1 MPTFLLCTS
10 SSPVPP
16 TPSHHPLYKKST
28 SRNPQETIS
37 LKAVCSPGV
46 HSITSAND
54 TIIGPTSCINDR
66 RNVLNQDKLTLSL
79 LHEYTRAGRM
89 REARALFNAMP
100 DKTLVSWTILM
111 SGYTLHGHAIEA
123 MSLFRQ
129 MLRLPSDDTLQPDPF
144 VFSVVLRAC
153 ASIGSVDLGREI
165 HCSILK
171 LCYMEDLFVANALVT
186 MYASCGSVQY
196 SARVFWG
203 IHQPDLVSWSS
214 MLSGYVKN
222 GHYEEALRLF
232 SEMAQAGVQFDAFV
246 LSIVLK
252 ASANLGCTNFGIQIH
267 SCMVKMGLDSCLFLE
282 NCLMEFYGRA
292 GELGIM
298 RQVFDKMLEKDLVS
312 WNTIITCCT
321 HNFYNEEALMLF
333 RALIGEGSECD
344 EFTLGSTL
352 QAVASL
358 KALNHGKEIH
368 GYVIRAGFESDS
380 HVNSALLDMYIKCI
394 DHETSDYRSNM
405 VPRKI
410 FRSLQSMGAEF
421 DEFIMASILKSCAM
435 QKDLETG
442 KMIHACIMKL
452 EIKLDAYV
460 ISSLIDMYAKCGI
473 LEASLR
479 VFEGTK
485 KWTTVP
491 WSAIIA
497 AHCWNGH
504 FLEALRFFRK
514 MQLDQVNAN
523 EFTYTSVLLACTA
536 LGSLRRGKEI
546 HCHIIRNGYE
556 SNVSVVNSLINLYSG
571 LSKPQQALK
580 LCSTIFE
587 HEISWGSLIKA
598 LAEAKDYEIILK
610 LFHRIQRS
618 NGQLDHASACFVLN
632 SCGSAFFLNAGIQA
646 HTYITK
652 KGLVSSPNMS
662 NALIKM
668 YSNCGNLAHAI
679 DVFNQMTERKS
690 ASWTS
695 MISANVHNGCPSSAL
710 ELFMLMIR
718 KGKNPNSNTFVSVLK
733 ACAQMGLVD
742 EAFRLFVSMTEVYK
756 IKPSAQHYCCMVE
769 VLGQVGMLREAEHFI
784 DSVIPFEPGA
794 PIWKALL
801 SSSRVYENMKVA
813 KHAAERLVELEPTD
827 IKTNILLQQV
837 LLASGKW
844 EDVARL
850 RKRSLKT
857 SSSWIEIRENVH
869 EFVSGQIVTME
880 ISNKLGEVARMM
892 EELGYVADKNHWL
905 HNVEDSRGKGTHHAE
920 LMALAY
926 GLVSLPH
933 GTPIR
938 VFMNARM
945 CGACHS
951 SCKFIS
957 TFVRREVVIKDTCK
971 FHHFKDGK
979 CSCKDRW

>member
-1 MPTFLLCTS
+1 MPPFLLCTS

-16 TPSHHPLYKKST
+16 PPSHRPQYKKST
-28 SRNPQETIS
+28 CRHPQDPIS
-37 LKAVCSPGV
+37 LKAACSPGV

-54 TIIGPTSCINDR
+54 TIVAATSSINDR
-66 RNVLNQDKLTLSL
+66 RNDLDQDHLILSL
-79 LHEYTRAGRM
+79 LQECTRAGRM
-89 REARALFNAMP
+89 REARALFNALP

-111 SGYTLHGHAIEA
+111 SGYTLHGPAIEA
-123 MSLFRQ
+123 MSLFRRLLQ
-129 MLRLPSDDTLQPDPF
+129 LPSDASLQPDPF

-153 ASIGSVDLGREI
+153 ASIARLDLGREI

-196 SARVFWG
+196 SARIFWG
-203 IHQPDLVSWSS
+203 IQRPDLVSWSS

-222 GHYEEALRLF
+222 GHDKEALRFF

-252 ASANLGCTNFGIQIH
+252 ASANLGCINFGIQIH
-267 SCMVKMGLDSCLFLE
+267 SCIVKMGFNSCLFLE
-282 NCLMEFYGRA
+282 NCLMEFYGRT
-292 GELGIM
+292 GELGMM
-298 RQVFDKMLEKDLVS
+298 RQVFDKMFEKDLVS
-312 WNTIITCCT
+312 WNTTITSYT
-321 HNFYNEEALMLF
+321 HNLHDEEALMLF
-333 RALIGEGSECD
+333 RALTAQGSDCD
-344 EFTLGSTL
+344 EFTLGSAL
-352 QAVASL
+352 QAVASM

-380 HVNSALLDMYIKCI
+380 HVTSALLDMYIKCI
-394 DHETSDYRSNM
+394 DHETSDYSSNM
-405 VPRKI
+405 VPLKL
-410 FRSLQSMGAEF
+410 FRCLQSMGTEF

-473 LEASLR
+473 LEASLT

-485 KWTTVP
+485 DWATVP
-491 WSAIIA
+491 WSAIVA
-497 AHCWNGH
+497 AHCWNGR
-504 FLEALRFFRK
+504 FLEALQLFRK
-514 MQLDQVNAN
+514 MQLDHVKDN
-523 EFTYTSVLLACTA
+523 EFTYTSALLACTA
-536 LGSLRRGKEI
+536 LGSLRSGKEI
-546 HCHIIRNGYE
+546 HCHIIRNSYE
-556 SNVSVVNSLINLYSG
+556 SNVSVVNTLINLYSRLG
-571 LSKPQQALK
+571 QPQQALK
-580 LCSTIFE
+580 LCSPIFE

-598 LAEAKDYEIILK
+598 FAKAKDYEIILK

-618 NGQLDHASACFVLN
+618 NGQLDRASACFVLN
-632 SCGSAFFLNAGIQA
+632 SCGSTLLLNAGIQA

-652 KGLVSSPNMS
+652 RGLVSDPYMS

-679 DVFNQMTERKS
+679 NVFNQMTERKS

-695 MISANVHNGCPSSAL
+695 MISANVHNGCPSAAL

-718 KGKNPNSNTFVSVLK
+718 KGKNPNSDTFVSVLK

-742 EAFRLFVSMTEVYK
+742 EAFRLFISMTEVYK
-756 IKPSAQHYCCMVE
+756 INPSAEHYCCMVE
-769 VLGQVGMLREAEHFI
+769 VLSQVGMLREAEHFI
-784 DSVIPFEPGA
+784 ESVIPFKPGA

-801 SSSRVYENMKVA
+801 SSTMVHENMKVA
-813 KHAAERLVELEPTD
+813 KHAAERLVELEPSD
-827 IKTNILLQQV
+827 FITNALLQQV

-844 EDVARL
+844 EDVARV

-857 SSSWIEIRENVH
+857 CSSWIEIRENVH
-869 EFVSGQIVTME
+869 EFVPGQMVPME
-880 ISNKLGEVARMM
+880 MSDKLGEVSRMM
-892 EELGYVADKNHWL
+892 EELGYVADKKHWL
-905 HNVEDSRGKGTHHAE
+905 HNAEDSEGKNTHHTE

-933 GTPIR
+933 RTPIR
-938 VFMNARM
+938 VFTNARM
-945 CGACHS
+945 CGTCHLA
-951 SCKFIS
+951 CKFIS
-957 TFVRREVVIKDTCK
+957 TFVEREVVIKDTCK
-971 FHHFKDGK
+971 FHCFKDGK
-979 CSCKDRW
+979 CSCSDRW